1 MNPLDFISD
10 PPNLYILHKEKNK
23 TNFGGILFLIYLVI
37 IIIIFVY
44 YIIDYVKN
52 DKYVIQSFS
61 HFNFYSQKKKDER
74 NENELFNP
82 YINFSLNLAIEVNKV
97 IYNIDFDEFVL
108 YDNQESKIIN
118 KLIFLKRE

>member
-10 PPNLYILHKEKNK
+10 SPNLYIFHKEKNK

-52 DKYVIQSFS
+52 DKYVIQSFN
-61 HFNFYSQKKKDER
+61 HFNIHTQEKKE
-74 NENELFNP
+74 
-82 YINFSLNLAIEVNKV
+82 
-97 IYNIDFDEFVL
+97 
-108 YDNQESKIIN
+108 ESI
-118 KLIFLKRE
+118 L